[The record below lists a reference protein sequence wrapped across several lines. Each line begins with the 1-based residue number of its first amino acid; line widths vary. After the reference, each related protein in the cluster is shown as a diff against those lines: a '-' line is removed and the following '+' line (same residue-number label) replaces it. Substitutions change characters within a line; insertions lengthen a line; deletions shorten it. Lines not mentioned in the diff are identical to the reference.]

1 MLDVNVILLLHML
14 LFDINQQNL
23 TENTNFIKNTFTM
36 KFCSGHDLKKSDG

>member
-23 TENTNFIKNTFTM
+23 TL
-36 KFCSGHDLKKSDG
+36 DLKKSEG